1 MDDRQILKHEKP
13 ADGIGPSA
21 VPGDH
26 LHLIA
31 VLGNDQHILNSKAH
45 FSASERHLSANSA
58 HFPIIVLPL
67 CSEHNKCIYVFNDNQ
82 LLFYSNEND
91 CSFNQL
97 NRYINYI
104 SECLNGLFVKDEK
117 GYNEFIKNSKEYHP
131 NEENVTIYKEID
143 NMTFHLGSEYNSNN
157 FRQYYCLYYYD
168 IDIDLSS
175 YGIDVPSGFTS
186 GFKGSWDGNQKKTVY
201 TRSFSYTF
209 NNSILTITFD
219 KEKSQ
224 EVLKVQKVHN
234 RTLQNGDKIYLNES
248 PFTVQIE
255 NTPI

>member
-1 MDDRQILKHEKP
+1 MNLSPLRDVLKCVVLLLFSTLMMTSLASCGDDDDDLT
-13 ADGIGPSA
+13 DGTRYP
-21 VPGDH
+21 V
-26 LHLIA
+26 
-31 VLGNDQHILNSKAH
+31 SKA
-45 FSASERHLSANSA
+45 ELT
-58 HFPIIVLPL
+58 PQ
-67 CSEHNKCIYVFNDNQ
+67 KGK
-82 LLFYSNEND
+82 LFY
-91 CSFNQL
+91 L
-97 NRYINYI
+97 W
-104 SECLNGLFVKDEK
+104 G
-117 GYNEFIKNSKEYHP
+117 
-131 NEENVTIYKEID
+131 
-143 NMTFHLGSEYNSNN
+143 EYNSNN